1 MNQRDRIRM
10 IWSMFQSYDFQLD
23 NGSYRDWKC
32 GLKPSELVKQEK
44 AESKVFEILN
54 TKTVNGHEIYD
65 GEVFEKGGY

>member
-10 IWSMFQSYDFQLD
+10 IWSMIQSYDFQLD
-23 NGSYRDWKC
+23 NGSYRDWKN

-44 AESKVFEILN
+44 AESKIFEILN

-65 GEVFEKGGY
+65 DEVFEKGGY